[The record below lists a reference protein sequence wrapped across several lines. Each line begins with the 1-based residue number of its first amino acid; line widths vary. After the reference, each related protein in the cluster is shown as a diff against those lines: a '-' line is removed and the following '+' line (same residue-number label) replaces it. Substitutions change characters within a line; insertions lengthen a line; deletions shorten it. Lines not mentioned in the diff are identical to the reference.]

1 MKKWHQK
8 SIAIFTAAACL
19 LAGGTIGLSQESLS
33 KLQLTAAA
41 ETENTNLVGASFGLE
56 LEYDYLDDGTLEVP
70 IPQMSSCHPQ
80 SRGNKLPVSDT
91 VHLVAVAIS
100 PVSPFRMVSPVLDI
114 GHLKSAAI

>member
-41 ETENTNLVGASFGLE
+41 ETENTNLVGASFGWNWNMTIWMTE
-56 LEYDYLDDGTLEVP
+56 LWRLQNL
-70 IPQMSSCHPQ
+70 
-80 SRGNKLPVSDT
+80 
-91 VHLVAVAIS
+91 
-100 PVSPFRMVSPVLDI
+100 
-114 GHLKSAAI
+114 

>member
-8 SIAIFTAAACL
+8 SIAIFTAATCL

-56 LEYDYLDDGTLEVP
+56 LEYDYLDDGTLEITKFV
-70 IPQMSSCHPQ
+70 SSYSTRC
-80 SRGNKLPVSDT
+80 R
-91 VHLVAVAIS
+91 
-100 PVSPFRMVSPVLDI
+100 
-114 GHLKSAAI
+114 AAIHNRGETNYQYRTQCI